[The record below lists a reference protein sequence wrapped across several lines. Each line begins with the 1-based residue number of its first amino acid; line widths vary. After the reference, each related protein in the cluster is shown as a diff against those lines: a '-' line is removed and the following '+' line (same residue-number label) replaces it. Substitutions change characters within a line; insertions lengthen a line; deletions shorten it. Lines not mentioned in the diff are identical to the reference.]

1 MAANPKAF
9 AVMSHELDAE
19 HTENAPVI
27 EQVAEG
33 ETTLWTPIKENPRV
47 NMFAVL
53 GICGSFLFG
62 YDIPVQGAITVL
74 PMFFHYLRGLNAI
87 EIMIGAASNGVVMD
101 RFGRKIMF
109 ALSVNFGRTALVYVS
124 SNVGGVDSRRGV
136 LLAGKFV
143 IGLGMDILMST
154 CQTYVSEISPP
165 RLRTVLLGVY
175 AFFIVKT
182 TPHGEAATFADCSK
196 GTDLRRTR
204 IVAVLNTLQQLIGVS
219 LIANS
224 TYFFIMAGMSP
235 TMSLTINQ
243 AGVGASVA
251 CTLISWFIIAKIGR
265 RTAILAL
272 RFIGVALVMA
282 ACCSNLG
289 TGTAYPIVAAE
300 IPATRLRAKTLG
312 SGFAVNAFMM
322 WAFRFVVPYMFNA
335 DQGNLGGTIGPV
347 FAGFCVVGFVVS
359 SFEIPE
365 TKDITYSRI
374 NELFQTRTPAREFRA
389 MAVSYEAEDIAGTG
403 DAKPGLHSVSKAIY
417 DDGVVIKSY
426 TAWSLMD
433 HLEWSAGY
441 APRFGITHVD
451 FDTLVRTPKQSA
463 FYLRE
468 TTERRRGEYRVGL
481 SPQRLKVDGM
491 PAHPAD
497 PRIPLLPL
505 LPVNLPILHV
515 LLLHHGAPPRAA
527 GKRTPA
533 LAVRPANEAANGQHA
548 GDEAERDGQRGHE
561 GAAAGG
567 AGVGLL
573 GRGQRGQR
581 RGGRGRRDGERE
593 GGRWCGDEGRGL
605 WGRDDELLFGGG

>member
-74 PMFFHYLRGLNAI
+74 PMFFMILPALRQGLWQGLNAI

-154 CQTYVSEISPP
+154 CQT
-165 RLRTVLLGVY
+165 
-175 AFFIVKT
+175 
-182 TPHGEAATFADCSK
+182 
-196 GTDLRRTR
+196 RTR

-403 DAKPGLHSVSKAIY
+403 DA
-417 DDGVVIKSY
+417 
-426 TAWSLMD
+426 
-433 HLEWSAGY
+433 
-441 APRFGITHVD
+441 
-451 FDTLVRTPKQSA
+451 
-463 FYLRE
+463 
-468 TTERRRGEYRVGL
+468 
-481 SPQRLKVDGM
+481 
-491 PAHPAD
+491 
-497 PRIPLLPL
+497 
-505 LPVNLPILHV
+505 
-515 LLLHHGAPPRAA
+515 
-527 GKRTPA
+527 
-533 LAVRPANEAANGQHA
+533 
-548 GDEAERDGQRGHE
+548 
-561 GAAAGG
+561 
-567 AGVGLL
+567 
-573 GRGQRGQR
+573 
-581 RGGRGRRDGERE
+581 
-593 GGRWCGDEGRGL
+593 
-605 WGRDDELLFGGG
+605 